1 MSDDHEISSSA
12 IRQLI
17 EHITPIPPIEDVFS
31 EGTFNDQTRGVRVS
45 INNDI
50 SKMLTSVASQN
61 DPEQM
66 MARFQSLRRSAV
78 GLTGRSDL
86 WYQPGDPL
94 PQTVHSSVF
103 NFILTKLFGLFSK
116 KSLFLLL
123 EFLKEIDIPLPGNLS
138 FFNSISTI
146 VLIKFLKP
154 LFFTIMPPSFWHLS
168 FFSIQQNFILV
179 IENLLQIYLDPNRDI
194 LQYLQNINLNFN
206 LQGITPVIA
215 ARLWVFGKQLQNK
228 LGNKRDIYLNNL
240 IAKLDN
246 KSFIFS
252 NDFCVFVGVTSG
264 ISLIFVFHGSIL
276 DILYSFFAPA
286 AQKGVAA
293 VVSGVIN
300 AIDANSKLDFLKY
313 WKVALTSVLGG
324 LTIEKVRSFLD
335 RYRRFR

>member
-123 EFLKEIDIPLPGNLS
+123 EFLKEIDIPLPG
-138 FFNSISTI
+138 
-146 VLIKFLKP
+146 
-154 LFFTIMPPSFWHLS
+154 
-168 FFSIQQNFILV
+168 
-179 IENLLQIYLDPNRDI
+179 
-194 LQYLQNINLNFN
+194 
-206 LQGITPVIA
+206 G
-215 ARLWVFGKQLQNK
+215 
-228 LGNKRDIYLNNL
+228 
-240 IAKLDN
+240 
-246 KSFIFS
+246 
-252 NDFCVFVGVTSG
+252 
-264 ISLIFVFHGSIL
+264 
-276 DILYSFFAPA
+276 
-286 AQKGVAA
+286 
-293 VVSGVIN
+293 
-300 AIDANSKLDFLKY
+300 
-313 WKVALTSVLGG
+313 
-324 LTIEKVRSFLD
+324 
-335 RYRRFR
+335 